1 MPDEQIPQP
10 QQLKVS
16 DVMTTDVVAID
27 VNDTLDIIAGL
38 FEKYDF
44 DGMPVID
51 STRTLRGVITG
62 YDMILQSSEVH
73 LPTMLKLIE
82 QIGREKGDKRALE
95 EHFGKLRDIKAT
107 SIMNPKLVTI
117 RADVP
122 LEEAAK
128 IFADYPKVSPLCV
141 VDEAGKL
148 LGIISHYD
156 VIKLFNEA
164 YLRRVVQKHGGPE
177 AQAFKEF
184 PTKSEV
190 DVEKAVTNVEQE
202 FLLVQKRRPLIWKY
216 VAIGM
221 FVAGLLVATA
231 LIIRIVQKGG

>member
-1 MPDEQIPQP
+1 MPQP
-10 QQLKVS
+10 LQIKIS
-16 DVMTTDVVAID
+16 DVMTTEVVAID
-27 VNDTLDIIAGL
+27 VNDTLDIIAEL

-51 STRTLRGVITG
+51 SDRTLRGVISA

-73 LPTMLKLIE
+73 LPTMLKLID

-107 SIMNPKLVTI
+107 SIMNPKLVTVGP
-117 RADVP
+117 DVP

-148 LGIISHYD
+148 VGIISHYD
-156 VIKLFNEA
+156 VIKFFNEA
-164 YLRRVVQKHGGPE
+164 YLRRVVQKKQGPD
-177 AQAFKEF
+177 AHAFKEF
-184 PTKSEV
+184 PTKSEM
-190 DVEKAVTNVEQE
+190 DVQKAVSNVESE

-216 VAIGM
+216 AAVGM
-221 FVAGLLVATA
+221 FLAGLVAATA
-231 LIIRIVQKGG
+231 VIIRIVSRGG